1 MTALINR
8 PVALDKPPAL
18 TSWHRLHYG
27 DVPVDALNSGQVL
40 EMLTDRMVSG
50 LGGYVV
56 TPNVD
61 HLVHVRRDPS
71 LCRIYQRAILSL
83 PDGAPLVWLS
93 KLLGQPVREKVS
105 GSDLLLPLLR
115 AAEKADVPVFIL
127 GSRVDVVNRA
137 IAEATKVLPGLR
149 IVGSASPKVH
159 VDGDQQEVADALAAG
174 HRAGAR
180 LVLVALGSPKQ
191 EIVMFR
197 HGWRLPEATF
207 VGVGASI
214 DFLAGAVRRAPQWVS
229 RAGLEWAYRLR
240 QEPRRL
246 WRRYLVDGPTV
257 LPVLAS
263 MALRRLRG
271 TSLISERAT
280 NSLEM
285 LRGGDPREV
294 ARPLPPALPT
304 QPQRLPN
311 AGASAQPD
319 RSRPKQSVR

>member
-1 MTALINR
+1 MTALINH
-8 PVALDKPPAL
+8 PVSLGTSTAL

-27 DVPVDALNSGQVL
+27 GVPVDALSSGQVL

-50 LGGYVV
+50 VGGYVV

-61 HLVHVRRDPS
+61 HLVNVRRDPS
-71 LCRIYQRAILSL
+71 LSRIYQRAILSV
-83 PDGAPLVWLS
+83 PDGVPLVWLS

-115 AAEKADVPVFIL
+115 AAAKADVAVFIL
-127 GSRVDVVNRA
+127 GSRPDVVNRA

-149 IVGSASPKVH
+149 IVGSASPKVQ
-159 VDGDQQEVADALAAG
+159 VDGDQQEVADALAEA
-174 HRAGAR
+174 HRGGAR

-229 RAGLEWAYRLR
+229 RAGLEWAYRLW

-246 WRRYLVDGPTV
+246 WRRYLVEGPAV

-263 MALRRLRG
+263 MARCRFRG
-271 TSLISERAT
+271 ISLVSERAT
-280 NSLEM
+280 NSFEM
-285 LRGGDPREV
+285 LRGGDPRAV

-311 AGASAQPD
+311 ESDSAQPD
-319 RSRPKQSVR
+319 RSRARQAVR